1 MILPLLYPILDT
13 GLLARRGFDPTEAA
27 EAILEAGARIL
38 QFRHKSF
45 FSRDVFAQAE
55 TIARLCAASN
65 CIFVM
70 NDRADMA
77 MLLNAGLHVGQDD
90 LPPAAA
96 RRLISDRSLLG
107 FSTHNETQLREA
119 AREPVDYI
127 ALGPMFA
134 TGSKLNPDPVVGVEE
149 LRRIRPLTDKPLVAI
164 GGITRTNALDVF
176 ASGAN
181 SVAIIGDLLPDTLSR
196 RALRSRTEEWLH
208 LLNRQNSRGNKRGP
222 DS

>member
-1 MILPLLYPILDT
+1 MTFPIFYPILDT
-13 GLLARRGFDPTEAA
+13 DLLARRRFDPIEAA

-45 FSRDVFAQAE
+45 FSRHVFAQAE
-55 TIARLCAASN
+55 TIAGLCANAT
-65 CIFVM
+65 CAFVM

-77 MLLNAGLHVGQDD
+77 MLLDAGLHVGQDD

-96 RRLISDRSLLG
+96 RRLITGQRLLG

-119 AREPVDYI
+119 AREPIDYI
-127 ALGPMFA
+127 AFGPMFP
-134 TGSKLNPDPVVGVEE
+134 TGSKLNPDPVVGIEE
-149 LRRIRPLTDKPLVAI
+149 LRRLRPLTPKPLVAI
-164 GGITRTNALDVF
+164 GGITRATALDVI
-176 ASGAN
+176 AAGAD
-181 SVAIIGDLLPDTLSR
+181 SVAIISDLLPDTLSR

-208 LLNRQNSRGNKRGP
+208 LLNRQNSSQAP

>member
-1 MILPLLYPILDT
+1 MNLPPFYPILDT
-13 GLLARRGFDPTEAA
+13 DLLARRGFDPTEAA
-27 EAILEAGARIL
+27 EAIVEAGARIL

-55 TIARLCAASN
+55 TIARLCAGTN
-65 CIFVM
+65 CTFVM

-77 MLLNAGLHVGQDD
+77 MLLDAGLHVGQDD

-96 RRLISDRSLLG
+96 RRLITDTRLLG
-107 FSTHNETQLREA
+107 FSTHNEAQLREA
-119 AREPVDYI
+119 ILEPVDYV
-127 ALGPMFA
+127 ALGPMFT
-134 TGSKLNPDPVVGVEE
+134 TGSKLNPDPVVGLEE
-149 LRRIRPLTDKPLVAI
+149 LRRLRHLTEKPLVAI
-164 GGITRTNALDVF
+164 GGITRATALDVF
-176 ASGAN
+176 AAGAD

-208 LLNRQNSRGNKRGP
+208 LLNRQNKQGP